1 MWFLVA
7 GVGGWWPKLVAAP
20 HGRCVWLAL
29 LLFPFFFIVLAIK
42 YLKVS
47 FYAYFA
53 GREPHYQIERERER
67 ETPSDQLTWPEFT
80 RFACPPLAGKNP
92 ICQHFNNHCRR
103 ALQQLILWPSTFNCL
118 PKQIIFE

>member
-7 GVGGWWPKLVAAP
+7 GVGGWVPKLAAAP

-53 GREPHYQIERERER
+53 GREPHYQRER